1 MKQLNSFS
9 TISLSEMDGVS
20 LMNRLDT
27 KYVISVND
35 IDRIL
40 ENLTEHYDIL
50 SINDQIVFRYENTYF
65 DTISHKLYTQ
75 HHNGKL
81 TRFKIRVRKY
91 CQNGLKFFELKLKN
105 NKGKTEK
112 KRIKVDTMAFN
123 DSNLDFMN
131 KYIDTKDKFKP
142 SLNINFER
150 FTLVNKSKTERITF
164 DNKLEYEFDNKSKE
178 YTYFCIIEIKE
189 DGRDNKSVLKN
200 VLKEHRKSPSAMSK
214 YCFGIASLKNMSVK
228 TNMMK
233 SKKRNIKKYK

>member
-1 MKQLNSFS
+1 
-9 TISLSEMDGVS
+9 MDGVS

-35 IDRIL
+35 LDGVL
-40 ENLTEHYDIL
+40 KNLTQDYDIL
-50 SINDQIVFRYENTYF
+50 SIDNQKVFRYENTYF

-131 KYIDTKDKFKP
+131 KYIHTKDEYQP
-142 SLNINFER
+142 SLNISFER

-164 DNKLEYEFDNKSKE
+164 DNKLKYEFDNNSKE
-178 YTYFCIIEIKE
+178 YPYFCIIEIKE
-189 DGRDNKSVLKN
+189 DGRDHMSILKN
-200 VLKEHRKSPSAMSK
+200 ILKEHRKAPSSMSK
-214 YCFGIASLKNMSVK
+214 YCFGIASLKKMSVK
-228 TNMMK
+228 TNLMK
-233 SKKRNIKKYK
+233 SKKRVIKKYK